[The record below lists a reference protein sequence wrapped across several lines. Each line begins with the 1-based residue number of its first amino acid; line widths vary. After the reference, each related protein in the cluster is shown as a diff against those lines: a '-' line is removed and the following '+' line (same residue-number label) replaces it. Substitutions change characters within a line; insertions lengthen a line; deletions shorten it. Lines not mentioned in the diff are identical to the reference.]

1 MADAIGFQDA
11 VHEIPSCGK
20 KKTNVGRAGELIDE
34 QANKLADDWCVASWV
49 RRASEWSGY

>member
-20 KKTNVGRAGELIDE
+20 KKKTNVGRAGELIDE
-34 QANKLADDWCVASWV
+34 QAGKLASDW
-49 RRASEWSGY
+49 